1 MDRNELRHAGIKGM
15 RWGIRRYQNK
25 DGSLTELGKKRYMR
39 DAREQGFDKQ
49 DTSTGKY
56 YKTSKKNGRSDL
68 EVDVNRYVRE
78 DLSRTKRLTDE
89 SSQMANKLKSFND
102 TQMKNR
108 PKVKMDL
115 SSKTDKELRDEINR
129 AFLEKQYNDLFSPQ
143 TESKGREY
151 ASRVL
156 ETAGSVLAIGSSALG
171 IAIAIK
177 ELKG

>member
-1 MDRNELRHAGIKGM
+1 MDRNELRHDGVKGM
-15 RWGIRRYQNK
+15 RWGVRRYQNK
-25 DGSLTELGKKRYMR
+25 DGSLTELGKKRYAR
-39 DAREQGFDKQ
+39 DAREKEYDKY
-49 DTSTGKY
+49 DASTGRY

-68 EVDVNRYVRE
+68 EVDANRYVKE
-78 DLSRTKRLTDE
+78 DWTRTKRLTDE
-89 SSQMANKLKSFND
+89 SSQLTNKLKSFND

-143 TESKGREY
+143 AESKGREY
-151 ASRVL
+151 ASKVL